1 MPPKCAHPSNEFLVM
16 EMEKLLEQEGAKSHR
31 RVAPGQV
38 NHTISSYQRALHSIR
53 THPASIETGEQAK
66 ALRGV
71 GNFIA
76 QKINAILIRLEA
88 AATYGEEMARHLP
101 PEEDAAPKQKAAA
114 ASKKRKATPSNGL
127 VEHPSSG
134 DVSKVY
140 KPAKGKLP
148 WYVIM
153 ALWDVGA
160 TSEARAVDLSA
171 LVTEMKALGFVGT
184 TSQLSTRM
192 SSLINAHHVVAKAV
206 DGGLLYLS
214 LAGTLLSPLHS
225 KCHCMSPGS
234 PTSEWIWTN
243 SPAQCRHA
251 AIRLVHDKPV

>member
-38 NHTISSYQRALHSIR
+38 NHTVSSYQRALHSIR

-101 PEEDAAPKQKAAA
+101 PEEDAARTQKAAA

-140 KPAKGKLP
+140 KPAKGKFRPNDDEAWDIVLLLDHRE
-148 WYVIM
+148 VI
-153 ALWDVGA
+153 
-160 TSEARAVDLSA
+160 
-171 LVTEMKALGFVGT
+171 
-184 TSQLSTRM
+184 
-192 SSLINAHHVVAKAV
+192 
-206 DGGLLYLS
+206 
-214 LAGTLLSPLHS
+214 
-225 KCHCMSPGS
+225 
-234 PTSEWIWTN
+234 
-243 SPAQCRHA
+243 
-251 AIRLVHDKPV
+251 